1 LFPLNKLLHTTR
13 VWDEIFFWE
22 MGMPTFSR
30 RPLYLQLC
38 DLIRDRIATRVW
50 MAGTALPN
58 EGDLAREFGVSPGT
72 VRKALERL
80 EEMRL
85 ITRRQGRGSF
95 VCDLTSGELV
105 DRFAT
110 IRGADGE
117 NVAAKA
123 GSVEIER
130 VAATAEECARLRL
143 APGDP
148 VYRIRRL
155 LLAVDAPF
163 MIEKASMPAAL
174 FPGLEQQEAV
184 AGQVALLARHF
195 GVLLG
200 KGSERVATEPA
211 SREVSEALGLA
222 EGAIVVVLDRVI
234 LGLDGRPIEWRT
246 GWCNL
251 ASRHYRAE
259 IA

>member
-1 LFPLNKLLHTTR
+1 
-13 VWDEIFFWE
+13 
-22 MGMPTFSR
+22 
-30 RPLYLQLC
+30 
-38 DLIRDRIATRVW
+38 
-50 MAGTALPN
+50 
-58 EGDLAREFGVSPGT
+58 LAREFGVSPGT

-80 EEMRL
+80 EQMRL

-110 IRGADGE
+110 IRGADGG
-117 NVAAKA
+117 NVAAKG

-130 VAATAEECARLRL
+130 AAATAEECARLCL
-143 APGDP
+143 AQGDP
-148 VYRIRRL
+148 IYRVRRV
-155 LLAVDAPF
+155 LLAAGDVPF

-174 FPGLEQQEAV
+174 FPGLEQQDTL

-200 KGSERVATEPA
+200 KGSERIATEPA
-211 SREVSEALGLA
+211 SREVSGALGVA

-234 LGLDGRPIEWRT
+234 LALDGRPVEWRI

-251 ASRHYRAE
+251 AGKHYHAQ

>member
-1 LFPLNKLLHTTR
+1 
-13 VWDEIFFWE
+13 
-22 MGMPTFSR
+22 MA
-30 RPLYLQLC
+30 
-38 DLIRDRIATRVW
+38 DRIATRAW
-50 MAGTALPN
+50 KPGSALPN

-80 EEMRL
+80 EQMRL
-85 ITRRQGRGSF
+85 ITRRQGRGTF

-110 IRGADGE
+110 IRRADGGIV
-117 NVAAKA
+117 VAGV
-123 GSVEIER
+123 GSVEIKQ
-130 VAATAEECARLRL
+130 VPATAEECARLCL
-143 APGDP
+143 APADP
-148 VYRIRRL
+148 IYRVRRV
-155 LLAVDAPF
+155 LLAGNVPF

-174 FPGLEQQEAV
+174 FPGLEHQDTP

-200 KGSERVATEPA
+200 KGSERIATEPA
-211 SREVSEALGLA
+211 SREVSEALGVV

-234 LGLDGRPIEWRT
+234 LGLDGRPVEWRM

-251 ASRHYRAE
+251 AGKHYHAQ

>member
-1 LFPLNKLLHTTR
+1 
-13 VWDEIFFWE
+13 
-22 MGMPTFSR
+22 MPAFAR

-38 DLIRDRIATRVW
+38 DVMADRIATRAW
-50 MAGTALPN
+50 KPGSALPN
-58 EGDLAREFGVSPGT
+58 EGDLGREFGVSPGT

-80 EEMRL
+80 EQMRL

-95 VCDLTSGELV
+95 VCDLASGVLV

-110 IRGADGE
+110 IRGADGGDL
-117 NVAAKA
+117 VTRV
-123 GSVEIER
+123 GSVDIDR
-130 VAATAEECARLRL
+130 VAATAEECARLCL
-143 APGDP
+143 SQGDP
-148 VYRIRRL
+148 IYRVRRVHF
-155 LLAVDAPF
+155 AGNVPF

-174 FPGLEQQEAV
+174 FPGLEQQDTL

-200 KGSERVATEPA
+200 RGSERIATEPA
-211 SREVSEALGLA
+211 SREVSESLGVE

-234 LGLDGRPIEWRT
+234 LALDGRPIEWRM

-251 ASRHYRAE
+251 AGKHYHA
-259 IA
+259 

>member
-1 LFPLNKLLHTTR
+1 
-13 VWDEIFFWE
+13 
-22 MGMPTFSR
+22 MAAFSR
-30 RPLYLQLC
+30 RPLYLQLFN
-38 DLIRDRIATRVW
+38 LMADRIATRAW
-50 MAGTALPN
+50 KPGSALPN

-80 EEMRL
+80 EQMRL

-95 VCDLTSGELV
+95 VCDQTSGELV

-110 IRGADGE
+110 IRGADGG
-117 NVAAKA
+117 NVLTKV

-130 VAATAEECARLRL
+130 VAATAEECTRLCL
-143 APGDP
+143 AQGDP
-148 VYRIRRL
+148 IYRVRRV
-155 LLAVDAPF
+155 LLAGDAPL

-174 FPGLEQQEAV
+174 FPGLEQQDTL
-184 AGQVALLARHF
+184 AGQIALLARHF

-200 KGSERVATEPA
+200 KGSERIATEPA
-211 SREVSEALGLA
+211 SREVSEALGVA
-222 EGAIVVVLDRVI
+222 EGAVVVVLDRLI
-234 LGLDGRPIEWRT
+234 LALDGRPIEWRI

-251 ASRHYRAE
+251 SGKHYHAQ

>member
-1 LFPLNKLLHTTR
+1 
-13 VWDEIFFWE
+13 
-22 MGMPTFSR
+22 MPEFSR

-38 DLIRDRIATRVW
+38 DVIRDRIATRVW
-50 MAGTALPN
+50 KTGSALPS

-72 VRKALERL
+72 ARKALERL

-95 VCDLTSGELV
+95 VCDLTSGEPV

-110 IRGADGE
+110 IRDADGG
-117 NVAAKA
+117 NVVAKA

-130 VAATAEECARLRL
+130 VAATAEECARLCL
-143 APGDP
+143 APGDSI
-148 VYRIRRL
+148 YRVRRRL
-155 LLAVDAPF
+155 LAGDVPF

-174 FPGLEQQEAV
+174 FPGLEQQDTL
-184 AGQVALLARHF
+184 AGQVALLARQF

-200 KGSERVATEPA
+200 KGSERIATEPA

-222 EGAIVVVLDRVI
+222 QGAIVVVLDRVI

-251 ASRHYRAE
+251 AGKHYRAQ